1 MPFEVLDL
9 GLIDFRA
16 AQHKQKEIF
25 AAVKSGR
32 LFSALILCQ
41 HYPVIS
47 LARRAKSANILLA
60 EEELAARGIEIC
72 AAERGGDVT
81 YHGPGQIMA
90 YPVFDLKHFKK
101 DIHYFLR
108 KLEDAVINLLADFDI
123 QAGRFPGLTGV
134 WVGRQKISSVG
145 IAIRNWIT
153 FQGLALNVKSDDLDN
168 FRFIRPCGMDIEVT
182 CMEQVKGI
190 KINVAKV
197 KENLITQFK
206 NIFN

>member
-9 GLIDFRA
+9 GLIGFRA
-16 AQHKQKEIF
+16 AQTRQKEIF
-25 AAVKSGR
+25 AAVKGGR

-41 HYPVIS
+41 HHPVIS
-47 LARRAKSANILLA
+47 LSRRASSANILLSQA
-60 EEELAARGIEIC
+60 ELAVRGIEIC

-90 YPVFDLKHFKK
+90 YPVFNLNYAKK

-108 KLEDAVINLLADFDI
+108 KLEDVVINLLADFDI
-123 QAGRFPGLTGV
+123 QAGRYAGLTGV
-134 WVGRQKISSVG
+134 WVGKQKISSVG

-182 CMEQVKGI
+182 CMEQVKGT
-190 KINVAKV
+190 KISAAKV